1 MKHMVYIA
9 DDEANIHNLIEMF
22 FQSGGYDTTVFD
34 SGEALLRAFE
44 ERPAELVVLD
54 VMMPGMDGLAVC
66 TRIRQI
72 SDAFIIIVSAR
83 DSEIDRITGLTL
95 GSDDYLTK
103 PFSPMELVARA
114 NALFRRREH
123 AKTQTDGGTFSF
135 ANLRLCLA
143 AREAELD
150 GVPLELTPTEYDLMI
165 YLVQNSGRAISRVEL
180 LRHVWKYEDGAEVDT
195 RATDD
200 TVKRLRKKL
209 AKAGARFSVDSVWGF
224 GFKLIRK
231 ETKETEDENAPT

>member
-1 MKHMVYIA
+1 MVYIA
-9 DDEANIHNLIEMF
+9 DDEANIRNLIEMF

-231 ETKETEDENAPT
+231 ETEDENAPT

>member
-9 DDEANIHNLIEMF
+9 DDEANIRNLIEMF

-231 ETKETEDENAPT
+231 ETEDENAPT